1 VSVIQPA
8 AAHVWLN
15 GLLLPSE
22 GPHLSVYDRGFQL
35 GDGVFEALRARRGV
49 AIELAGHLARLRSS
63 LAALE
68 IAFQFSDR
76 DISSGIAEL
85 LAAEGWDG
93 IEPAGDA
100 TIRIT
105 VSRGMDPERGL
116 APSATGPASVAIQ
129 AWPHTPPSARAVE
142 EGERLV
148 TSAIRRDPDS
158 PVAAVKTISRA
169 ELVYARL
176 EAARASADDA
186 MFLTAD
192 GRATEATTSNI
203 LLIRGDVC
211 ATPRLGTGILAGT
224 TRAWIVGH
232 GEAVG
237 LKMVEQDIRTQDLLD
252 GDEAAI
258 CSSIAG
264 VLPFVSL
271 DGRPI
276 GNGAPGPRTRAMR
289 AAREQ
294 WIDDVSLE
302 GSRGRS

>member
-1 VSVIQPA
+1 M
-8 AAHVWLN
+8 
-15 GLLLPSE
+15 
-22 GPHLSVYDRGFQL
+22 
-35 GDGVFEALRARRGV
+35 
-49 AIELAGHLARLRSS
+49 
-63 LAALE
+63 AALE
-68 IAFQFSDR
+68 IAFQFSDGE
-76 DISSGIAEL
+76 IAAGIAEL

-105 VSRGMDPERGL
+105 VSRGMDTDRGL
-116 APSATGPASVAIQ
+116 LTSATLAASVAIQ
-129 AWPHTPPSARAVE
+129 AWPHKAPPARAVE
-142 EGERLV
+142 AGERLI

-158 PVAAVKTISRA
+158 PVAGVKTTSRA

-176 EAARASADDA
+176 EAARAGADDA
-186 MFLTAD
+186 IFLTAD
-192 GRATEATTSNI
+192 GRVTEATTSNI

-224 TRAWIVGH
+224 TRAWLVGH

-237 LKMVEQDIRTQDLLD
+237 LEMVERDIRTQDLLEA
-252 GDEAAI
+252 DEAAI

-264 VLPFVSL
+264 VVPFVSL

-276 GNGAPGPRTRAMR
+276 GSGVPGPRTGAMR
-289 AAREQ
+289 IAREK

-302 GSRGRS
+302 GSRGRA

>member
-1 VSVIQPA
+1 MAQPA
-8 AAHVWLN
+8 ATHVWFN
-15 GLLLPSE
+15 GRLLPSD

-68 IAFQFSDR
+68 IELKFSDQE
-76 DISSGIAEL
+76 IAAGIAAL
-85 LAAEGWDG
+85 LSAEGWDG
-93 IEPAGDA
+93 LEPAGDA
-100 TIRIT
+100 SIRIT
-105 VSRGMDPERGL
+105 ISRGIDTARGL
-116 APSATGPASVAIQ
+116 IPAAGGSASVVIQ
-129 AWPHTPPSARAVE
+129 AWPHKPPAARAIE
-142 EGERLV
+142 AGERFI

-158 PVAAVKTISRA
+158 PVAGIKATSRA

-176 EAARASADDA
+176 EAARAGADDA
-186 MFLTAD
+186 LFLTAD
-192 GRATEATTSNI
+192 GRVTEATASNI

-224 TRAWIVGH
+224 TRAWLVGH

-237 LKMVEQDIRTQDLLD
+237 LQMVEEDLTTMDVLD
-252 GDEAAI
+252 ADEAAI
-258 CSSIAG
+258 CSSIGG

-276 GNGAPGPRTRAMR
+276 GSGAPGPRTIAMR

-294 WIDDVSLE
+294 WIDEMSLA
-302 GSRGRS
+302 GSRDRS